1 VKFFDEADIL
11 VVAGDGGNGSLSFR
25 REKYIPHG
33 GPDGGDGG
41 DGGSVLM
48 VADDSLNTLL
58 DFRFKRRF
66 AAQRG
71 GDGMGTNR
79 TGCKGEDILL
89 PVPQGTVITDADT
102 NEIIGDLTTP
112 GQSVMVA
119 RGGWHGLGNARFK
132 SSINRAPRQTKPG
145 QPGEQRNLH
154 LELRV
159 LADVGLLGLP
169 NAGKSSLIRQVT
181 KATPKV
187 ADYPFTTLKPHLG
200 VAELDP
206 GRRFV
211 IADIPGLI
219 EGAAEGAGL
228 GIRFLK
234 HLTRTGLLLHI
245 VDMLPMEGEPLE
257 HVRMLEGELERYSDE
272 LATRERWLVLN
283 KSDLM
288 PDEDSAALR
297 DQLVR
302 DLGWQ
307 GPVFVI
313 SSISGAG
320 CRDLLTGIMEYLEEQ
335 KELLAFAANRVP
347 ATDLWAAED
356 GHQPADDEASP
367 GEGDEDWDE

>member
-1 VKFFDEADIL
+1 MKFFDEADIQ

-41 DGGSVLM
+41 DGGSVIM
-48 VADDSLNTLL
+48 VADESLNTLL

-66 AAQRG
+66 LARRG
-71 GDGMGTNR
+71 GDGMGSNR

-89 PVPQGTVITDADT
+89 PVPRGTVITDADT
-102 NEIIGDLTTP
+102 NEILGDLTED
-112 GQSVMVA
+112 GQQVMVA

-132 SSINRAPRQTKPG
+132 SSTNRAPRQTKPG
-145 QPGEQRNLH
+145 QPGEQRRLH

-200 VAELDP
+200 VVDLDP

-245 VDMLPMEGEPLE
+245 VDILPMEGEPLD
-257 HVRMLEGELERYSDE
+257 HVRTLEGELERYGDD

-288 PDEDSAALR
+288 PTEDIVVLR
-297 DQLVR
+297 EQLLQ

-313 SSISGAG
+313 SSISGDG
-320 CRDLLTGIMEYLEEQ
+320 CRALLLAIMEYLEAQQEAL
-335 KELLAFAANRVP
+335 EVAANSVP
-347 ATDLWAAED
+347 ATDLWADRQRPTLDGDDVPNED
-356 GHQPADDEASP
+356 DDDW
-367 GEGDEDWDE
+367 GE